1 MIAYETRL
9 GKINISETYLSKL
22 IGHEVTS
29 CFGVV
34 GMVPSD
40 GKQKIFS
47 RFGGSNRPDTGIKV
61 YGNAEKINVEVHI
74 MVTYGMNIN
83 AIAASITEKVKYI
96 VNENTGIEVGKV
108 TIKVDGI
115 KE

>member
-9 GKINISETYLSKL
+9 GKIDISETYLSKL

-34 GMVPSD
+34 GMVPS
-40 GKQKIFS
+40 GNRQKFS
-47 RFGGSNRPDTGIKV
+47 SRISKTEHPDTGIKV
-61 YGNAEKINVEVHI
+61 TGTADSISVELHI
-74 MVTYGMNIN
+74 VVTYGMNIN
-83 AIAASITEKVKYI
+83 AIAASITEKVKY
-96 VNENTGIEVGKV
+96 VVDLVTGITVNKV
-108 TIKVDGI
+108 TIKIDGI